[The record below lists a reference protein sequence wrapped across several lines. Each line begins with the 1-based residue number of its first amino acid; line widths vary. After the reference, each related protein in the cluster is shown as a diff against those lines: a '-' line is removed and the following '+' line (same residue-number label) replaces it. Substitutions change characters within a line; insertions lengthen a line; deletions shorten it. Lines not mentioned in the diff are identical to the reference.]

1 MKLFHIDKIRK
12 NTNVIYKAS
21 FLGIKFSINVNE
33 QVGIFDMIFAPV
45 KFLFFKYKYNKFV
58 NRKDKKIKKRLF
70 LTNGNLNLLN
80 TLAVIYQFKLNENSI
95 NDFATWSD
103 VSNPKF
109 EEITDEIMHLTEVN
123 NHYHFYHISRNK
135 DFSNFFIKNMLCE
148 YDEIYSVNTVE
159 YIEVLKKLFP
169 NAKYYLIEEGMLGL
183 IISNL
188 LNNNIIDAWIFS
200 NYLNKLDYL
209 CVNTEIKEGKRCL
222 SLNNNIN
229 MKTIDKEEFL
239 KLSKRCEEK
248 HPFDIELKPEDKNII
263 FCGTYLGVQPS
274 ILSLQD
280 VINIQHNLIE
290 RLIKKGYTV
299 IFKPHPRDDETY
311 EQSDMFKILK
321 TRIPLECY
329 SLADRSLAVVSL
341 ESTVSCQMYH
351 FQGIPGFC
359 DYSFILQNKDP
370 NAVNNDCI
378 PLTLGSKIIMEYT
391 PSVELLLTVD
401 TEGKDFNT
409 LKSEIN
415 GKYLNFIKD
424 KPKLSENKNF
434 VNEEYW
440 NKYSCP
446 D

>member
-103 VSNPKF
+103 TSNPEF
-109 EEITDEIMHLTEVN
+109 EKITDEIMHLTDVN
-123 NHYHFYHISRNK
+123 NHYCFYHIGRNK

-169 NAKYYLIEEGMLGL
+169 KAKYYLTEEGIFGV

-188 LNNNIIDAWIFS
+188 LRGIESFIFS
-200 NYLNKLDYL
+200 NYLNKFDFL
-209 CVNTEIKEGKRCL
+209 CVNTEMKDGKLNL
-222 SLNNNIN
+222 SINNNVNLKI
-229 MKTIDKEEFL
+229 IDKEEFL
-239 KLSKRCEEK
+239 KLSRKCEQMY
-248 HPFDIELKPEDKNII
+248 PINIELNPEDKNII
-263 FCGTYLGVQPS
+263 YCGTYVGVQSSSS
-274 ILSLQD
+274 IS
-280 VINIQHNLIE
+280 VENVMNIQDNLIE
-290 RLIKKGYTV
+290 ALIKKGYTV
-299 IFKPHPRDDETY
+299 IFKPHPRDDKTY
-311 EQSDMFKILK
+311 KESKMFKILK

-329 SLADRSLAVVSL
+329 SLGDKCLAVVSL
-341 ESTVSCQMYH
+341 ASSASSQMYH
-351 FQGIPGFC
+351 FQEVAGFC
-359 DYSFILQNKDP
+359 DYNYILNKKS
-370 NAVNNDCI
+370 NKTSE
-378 PLTLGSKIIMEYT
+378 PLTLGSKIITSYI
-391 PSVELLLTVD
+391 PSTELLLSID
-401 TEGKDFNT
+401 TEGKDFKT

-415 GKYLNFIKD
+415 KKYLDFIKNQ
-424 KPKLSENKNF
+424 PKLSENTEL
-434 VNEEYW
+434 VNE
-440 NKYSCP
+440 KYCKSYVYP
-446 D
+446 